1 MNISLTPALEKW
13 VKDKV
18 KAGLYT
24 SSSEVICEALR
35 ILQQREEM
43 RGVQRG
49 QLKELIE
56 VGLDDLNN
64 GKKQEFRRDL
74 LGSIKSKV

>member
-1 MNISLTPALEKW
+1 MNASLTPALEKW
-13 VKDKV
+13 LKDKV

-35 ILQQREEM
+35 VLQQREEV
-43 RGVQRG
+43 RDVQRG